1 MAQKVIEKHIIDNET
16 LDNLIGSAKT
26 ADDLFGEDG
35 LVKSLTSKLIER
47 MLEDEITH
55 HLGYDKH

>member
-35 LVKSLTSKLIER
+35 LRSKAGQLADQI
-47 MLEDEITH
+47 IH
-55 HLGYDKH
+55 